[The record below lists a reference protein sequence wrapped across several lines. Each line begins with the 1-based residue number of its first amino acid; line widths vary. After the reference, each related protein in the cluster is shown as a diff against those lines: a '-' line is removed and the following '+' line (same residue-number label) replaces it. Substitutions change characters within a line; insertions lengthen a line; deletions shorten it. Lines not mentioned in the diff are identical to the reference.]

1 MNTSTVPKCQCG
13 KTKDPNGNCDGSHA
27 NKFKSLKNVALS
39 IGVLFLGL
47 TFQNFT
53 SIKKTVVD
61 VKTSSIQWKAEK
73 VLGSHEGEI
82 SLKSGELIYEDEN
95 LVGGSFI
102 IDMTSLICTDLSG
115 EYKGKLEGHLK
126 SEDFFSVETYATA
139 GLVITNVQKV
149 NSKKH
154 TITAD
159 LTIKGITK
167 SITFESNAEENK
179 FEARIQIDR
188 TQFNVKYGSG
198 SFFEGLGDN
207 MIYDEFELTVRLVI

>member
-1 MNTSTVPKCQCG
+1 MNTSTAPKCKCG
-13 KTKDPNGNCDGSHA
+13 KTRDPNGNCDGSHA
-27 NKFKSLKNVALS
+27 NKSKSLKNVALS
-39 IGVLFLGL
+39 IAVIFIGL

-53 SIKKTVVD
+53 SYKKNVVN

-73 VLGSHEGEI
+73 VVGSHEGEI
-82 SLKSGELIYEDEN
+82 SLKSGELIYEDGN

-102 IDMTSLICTDLSG
+102 IDMTSIICTDLSG

-139 GLVITNVQKV
+139 GLVITNVKKV

-179 FEARIQIDR
+179 FEARIKIDR
-188 TQFNVKYGSG
+188 TQFDVKYGSG
-198 SFFEGLGDN
+198 SFFDGLGDN
-207 MIYDEFELTVRLVI
+207 MIYDEFELTVSLVI

>member
-1 MNTSTVPKCQCG
+1 MNTSTAPKCKCG
-13 KTKDPNGNCDGSHA
+13 KTRDPNGNCDGSHA
-27 NKFKSLKNVALS
+27 NKSKSLKNVALS
-39 IGVLFLGL
+39 IAVIFIGL

-53 SIKKTVVD
+53 PSKKNVVD

-73 VLGSHEGEI
+73 VVGSHEGEI
-82 SLKSGELIYEDEN
+82 SLKSGELIYEEGN
-95 LVGGSFI
+95 LVGGSFT
-102 IDMTSLICTDLSG
+102 IDMTSIICTDLSG

-126 SEDFFSVETYATA
+126 SEDFFSVETYGTA

-167 SITFESNAEENK
+167 SVTFESNAEENK
-179 FEARIQIDR
+179 LTASIQIDR

-198 SFFEGLGDN
+198 SFFDGLGDN
-207 MIYDEFELTVRLVI
+207 MIYDEFELTVSLVI

>member
-39 IGVLFLGL
+39 IAVIFLGF

-53 SIKKTVVD
+53 SFKKNVVD

-73 VLGSHEGEI
+73 VVGSHEGEI
-82 SLKSGELIYEDEN
+82 SLKSGELIYADGD

-159 LTIKGITK
+159 VTIKGITK
-167 SITFESNAEENK
+167 SIN
-179 FEARIQIDR
+179 FEATVEGNKLTASIQIDR

-198 SFFEGLGDN
+198 SFFDGLGDN
-207 MIYDEFELTVRLVI
+207 MIYDEFELTVSLVI

>member
-27 NKFKSLKNVALS
+27 NKYKSLKNVALS
-39 IGVLFLGL
+39 IVVIFLGL

-53 SIKKTVVD
+53 SLKKNVVD
-61 VKTSSIQWKAEK
+61 VKTSSIQWKANK
-73 VLGSHEGEI
+73 VVGSHEGEI
-82 SLKSGELIYEDEN
+82 SLTSGELIYDDGN

-102 IDMTSLICTDLSG
+102 IDMNSLICTDLSG

-126 SEDFFSVETYATA
+126 SEDFFSVETHATA

-179 FEARIQIDR
+179 FAARIRIDR
-188 TQFNVKYGSG
+188 TQFDVKYGSG
-198 SFFEGLGDN
+198 SFFDGLGDN
-207 MIYDEFELTVRLVI
+207 MIYDEFELTVSLVI

>member
-27 NKFKSLKNVALS
+27 NKYKSLKNVALS
-39 IGVLFLGL
+39 IAVIFIGL

-53 SIKKTVVD
+53 SFKKNVVD

-73 VLGSHEGEI
+73 VVGSHEGEI
-82 SLKSGELIYEDEN
+82 SLKSGELIYDDGN
-95 LVGGSFI
+95 LVGGSFT
-102 IDMTSLICTDLSG
+102 IDMNSLICTDLSG

-126 SEDFFSVETYATA
+126 SEDFFNVETFSTA
-139 GLVITNVQKV
+139 SLVIKNVQKN
-149 NSKKH
+149 NSNKH

-167 SITFESNAEENK
+167 SIVFESVVEKNK
-179 FEARIQIDR
+179 LTAKIQIDR

-198 SFFEGLGDN
+198 SFFDGLGDN
-207 MIYDEFELTVRLVI
+207 MIYDEFDLTINLMI

>member
-1 MNTSTVPKCQCG
+1 
-13 KTKDPNGNCDGSHA
+13 
-27 NKFKSLKNVALS
+27 LKNVALS
-39 IGVLFLGL
+39 IAVIFIGL

-53 SIKKTVVD
+53 PSKKNVVD

-73 VLGSHEGEI
+73 VMGSHEGEI
-82 SLKSGELIYEDEN
+82 SLKSGELIYEEGN
-95 LVGGSFI
+95 LVGGSFT
-102 IDMTSLICTDLSG
+102 IDMTSIICTDLSG

-167 SITFESNAEENK
+167 SITFESNAEGNK

-188 TQFNVKYGSG
+188 TQFDVKYGSG
-198 SFFEGLGDN
+198 SFFDGLGDN
-207 MIYDEFELTVRLVI
+207 MIYDEFELTVSLVI

>member
-1 MNTSTVPKCQCG
+1 MNTSTVPKCQCD

-27 NKFKSLKNVALS
+27 NKYKSLKNVALS
-39 IGVLFLGL
+39 IVVIFLGL

-53 SIKKTVVD
+53 SLKKNVVD
-61 VKTSSIQWKAEK
+61 VKTSSIQWKANK
-73 VLGSHEGEI
+73 VVGSHEGEI
-82 SLKSGELIYEDEN
+82 LLKSGELIYDDGN

-102 IDMTSLICTDLSG
+102 IDMNSLICTDLSG

-126 SEDFFSVETYATA
+126 SEDFFSVETHATA

-179 FEARIQIDR
+179 FAARIRIDR
-188 TQFNVKYGSG
+188 TQFDVKYGSG
-198 SFFEGLGDN
+198 SFFDGLGDN
-207 MIYDEFELTVRLVI
+207 MIYDEFELTVSLVI

>member
-1 MNTSTVPKCQCG
+1 MNTSTAPKCKCG
-13 KTKDPNGNCDGSHA
+13 KTRDPNGNCDGSHA
-27 NKFKSLKNVALS
+27 NKSKSLKNVALS
-39 IGVLFLGL
+39 IAVIFIGL

-53 SIKKTVVD
+53 PSKKNVVD

-73 VLGSHEGEI
+73 VMGSHEGEI
-82 SLKSGELIYEDEN
+82 SLKSGELIYEEGN
-95 LVGGSFI
+95 LVGGSFT
-102 IDMTSLICTDLSG
+102 IDMTSIICTDLSG

-167 SITFESNAEENK
+167 SITFESNAEGNK

-188 TQFNVKYGSG
+188 TQFDVKYGSG
-198 SFFEGLGDN
+198 SFFDGLGDN
-207 MIYDEFELTVRLVI
+207 MIYDEFELTVSLVI

>member
-1 MNTSTVPKCQCG
+1 MNTSTAPKCKCG
-13 KTKDPNGNCDGSHA
+13 KTRDPNGNCDGSHA
-27 NKFKSLKNVALS
+27 NKSKSLKNVALS
-39 IGVLFLGL
+39 IAVIFIGL

-53 SIKKTVVD
+53 PSKKNVVD

-73 VLGSHEGEI
+73 VVGSHEGEI
-82 SLKSGELIYEDEN
+82 SLKSGELIYEEGN
-95 LVGGSFI
+95 LVGGSFT
-102 IDMTSLICTDLSG
+102 IDMTSIICTDLSG

-139 GLVITNVQKV
+139 GLVITNVKKV

-167 SITFESNAEENK
+167 SITFESNAEGNK

-188 TQFNVKYGSG
+188 TQFDVKYGSG
-198 SFFEGLGDN
+198 SFFDGLGDN
-207 MIYDEFELTVRLVI
+207 MIYDEFELTVSLVI